1 MRWFKKQK
9 PVQVA
14 PEGTLIGTDDGFRA
28 IVDDQGT
35 VFPLGAD
42 HGVQWWVR
50 YGDDWH
56 QPNGETRQRQTRP
69 GTAPILET
77 TMHIPDGRVIAT
89 TWAAAATGPGV
100 ITEIRNESAAP
111 IAIAVSPEP
120 APWSTSPQGKSGV
133 VTVVHGS
140 GMRFVV
146 PGPGAEKAK
155 PEDFPEAERVKAGWD
170 KRFEEIADTQLPGT
184 DLGGFK
190 TQQLVDLFLAEPTPD
205 GACSLSAW
213 GLPTEA
219 TRQIAEAAPSPEW
232 LNAAVEHWARH
243 RNLADFTEPRRID
256 LDQLLRSAGRRTAPT
271 DPQSLANL
279 LAALGEHQ
287 AATDLQKQKPAQDV
301 WPRRYGALVEETSKG
316 LALFPDEFSADW
328 YGKDLAVTGLAT
340 QWGQFGFALR
350 WHGARPALLWELNP
364 HPETSA
370 VITTPGLDTSFES
383 NKNEGETLLAE
394 PPKVRAVGTVPTAR
408 TLSEGKG

>member
-1 MRWFKKQK
+1 MPATETW
-9 PVQVA
+9 P
-14 PEGTLIGTDDGFRA
+14 TL
-28 IVDDQGT
+28 
-35 VFPLGAD
+35 P
-42 HGVQWWVR
+42 
-50 YGDDWH
+50 
-56 QPNGETRQRQTRP
+56 
-69 GTAPILET
+69 
-77 TMHIPDGRVIAT
+77 
-89 TWAAAATGPGV
+89 
-100 ITEIRNESAAP
+100 
-111 IAIAVSPEP
+111 
-120 APWSTSPQGKSGV
+120 
-133 VTVVHGS
+133 
-140 GMRFVV
+140 
-146 PGPGAEKAK
+146 
-155 PEDFPEAERVKAGWD
+155 
-170 KRFEEIADTQLPGT
+170 
-184 DLGGFK
+184 
-190 TQQLVDLFLAEPTPD
+190 
-205 GACSLSAW
+205 
-213 GLPTEA
+213 
-219 TRQIAEAAPSPEW
+219 
-232 LNAAVEHWARH
+232 
-243 RNLADFTEPRRID
+243 
-256 LDQLLRSAGRRTAPT
+256 
-271 DPQSLANL
+271 NL